1 MKTGAPG
8 SFGAQLKA
16 LREAAGFTQ
25 EELAT
30 IAGLSVHAV
39 SALER
44 GERRRPHVETV
55 RALSAALDLT
65 GATRDALLGSARAP
79 AHDAAVDE
87 LSGVSLPLALTA
99 LLGRDADVQTLR
111 HWLADPAARL
121 ITLIGPGGVGKTR
134 LALELAR
141 AIADEGATRVVFVPL
156 AAIRDPAFVASA
168 IAEALGLSDVTALD
182 LPRRARARVRRSAHV
197 AGARQFR
204 AGAGRGAAGR
214 GSPDVGRIAPTA
226 GHQPRAAPRA
236 GRAGVRRRTSRVGGG
251 LGCDVA
257 RRSGTLSRGAAL
269 RGAGSGRAT

>member
-1 MKTGAPG
+1 MKSGASG

-79 AHDAAVDE
+79 AHNAAVDE
-87 LSGVSLPLALTA
+87 LSGASLPLALTA

-121 ITLIGPGGVGKTR
+121 ITLIGPGGAGKTR

-141 AIADEGATRVVFVPL
+141 AIADEGAIRVVFVPL
-156 AAIRDPAFVASA
+156 AAIRDPGLAACA
-168 IAEALGLSDVTALD
+168 IAEALGLADIS
-182 LPRRARARVRRSAHV
+182 
-197 AGARQFR
+197 
-204 AGAGRGAAGR
+204 
-214 GSPDVGRIAPTA
+214 
-226 GHQPRAAPRA
+226 
-236 GRAGVRRRTSRVGGG
+236 
-251 LGCDVA
+251 
-257 RRSGTLSRGAAL
+257 
-269 RGAGSGRAT
+269 